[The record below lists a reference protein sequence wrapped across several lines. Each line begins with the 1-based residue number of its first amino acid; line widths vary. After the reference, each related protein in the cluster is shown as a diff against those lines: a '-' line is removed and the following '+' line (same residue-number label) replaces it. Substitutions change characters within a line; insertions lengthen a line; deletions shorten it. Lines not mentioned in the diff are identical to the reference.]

1 VSIINTA
8 YELVSGHEDLP
19 KAELR
24 DQVDISLLG
33 AVHMMKAATPVLEA
47 FYIKAM
53 NVPTDAPE

>member
-24 DQVDISLLG
+24 DQVDVCFLG
-33 AVHMMKAATPVLEA
+33 AVHIMKPATPVLEA

-53 NVPTDAPE
+53 NVPTDTPE